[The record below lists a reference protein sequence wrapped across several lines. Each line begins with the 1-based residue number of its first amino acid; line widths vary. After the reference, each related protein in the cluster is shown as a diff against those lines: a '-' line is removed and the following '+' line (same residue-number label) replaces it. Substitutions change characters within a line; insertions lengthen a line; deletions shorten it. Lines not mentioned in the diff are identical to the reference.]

1 VKQLIRWHE
10 FSNMNM
16 HIHILLH
23 THTHT
28 RAHHEC
34 KHHRCT
40 DEAQINVSFVSI
52 GGPTGLALAA
62 ESEKPVFH
70 TLAASTPRENECMYM
85 RVYEY
90 IYIYQC
96 MYAHISTH
104 TQHTHA
110 THTCICI
117 NCPPLHY
124 TSRTHTCT
132 NVHFVRVSDST
143 CIATAPSYASIA
155 YCALHGGR
163 VSSAGPKSRPV
174 WVVVVMQCSMRGV
187 RG

>member
-62 ESEKPVFH
+62 DSEKPVFH
-70 TLAASTPRENECMYM
+70 TLAASTPRENECMCM

-90 IYIYQC
+90 IYIS
-96 MYAHISTH
+96 MYVCTH
-104 TQHTHA
+104 QHTHT
-110 THTCICI
+110 THTRNTHMHLYKLPPTSLHKSYSHMHKRTLRSCIRQHMYCYRS
-117 NCPPLHY
+117 LLRKHRLL
-124 TSRTHTCT
+124 RTP
-132 NVHFVRVSDST
+132 RW
-143 CIATAPSYASIA
+143 ASEQCGTKIQA
-155 YCALHGGR
+155 CMGGSGDA
-163 VSSAGPKSRPV
+163 V
-174 WVVVVMQCSMRGV
+174 
-187 RG
+187 